1 MRRRPPRST
10 RTHTLVPYPT
20 LFRSL
25 QLSAVDLA
33 QPCLGAFAGDV
44 VRLAR
49 QSAFR
54 YIPHREFRVY
64 RRRVLVVVDRLA
76 RAVTGTARGST
87 CHSGTVCAHQPT
99 PVRCLRPGA
108 TRLPAA
114 VPDAA
119 HTTQLPRAPL
129 GPLPTHHPAGQSL
142 PSTP

>member
-54 YIPHREFRVY
+54 SIPHREFRVY

-76 RAVTGTARGST
+76 RAVSGTARGSG
-87 CHSGTVCAHQPT
+87 CPCGRKCACARSEEPSELQLLM
-99 PVRCLRPGA
+99 RNSY
-108 TRLPAA
+108 A
-114 VPDAA
+114 VFSFKKKKDISNIYK
-119 HTTQLPRAPL
+119 TNWIIR
-129 GPLPTHHPAGQSL
+129 
-142 PSTP
+142 